1 MSTIPTLH
9 RNADQLG
16 IADLIAYIEQRL
28 STNMA
33 SNSFAAMRHFEHM
46 CVAVSYVHEYYKC
59 QGRRPSLFDLAV
71 LDGDAV
77 ADWIASDLDP
87 EGKAGIAHSVNLL
100 VEHAQKLL
108 DETPVTVEQILSG
121 TPSVWNI
128 STRYGSAKP
137 NPESTGGHY
146 SPDRIE
152 ITINLLRST
161 PGDGP
166 SGGDSTVVPQ

>member
-1 MSTIPTLH
+1 MSTTPSIHL
-9 RNADQLG
+9 NADQLG
-16 IADLIAYIEQRL
+16 ISDLMAFIEQTL
-28 STNMA
+28 SANMA

-100 VEHAQKLL
+100 VEHARSLL
-108 DETPVTVEQILSG
+108 DETPVTTEEILSG
-121 TPSVWNI
+121 TPIGWTV
-128 STRYGSAKP
+128 STHCEAAESE
-137 NPESTGGHY
+137 PEETAGASLPG
-146 SPDRIE
+146 RIQ
-152 ITINLLRST
+152 ITIDLR
-161 PGDGP
+161 GFP
-166 SGGDSTVVPQ
+166 SGGDSTPAPR